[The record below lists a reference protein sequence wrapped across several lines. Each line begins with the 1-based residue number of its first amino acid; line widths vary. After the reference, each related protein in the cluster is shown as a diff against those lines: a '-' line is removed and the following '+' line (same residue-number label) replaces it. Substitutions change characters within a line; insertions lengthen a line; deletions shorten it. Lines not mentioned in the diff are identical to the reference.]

1 MSSKKLKKTIKKLS
15 TSESDSPK
23 VRIRNRTPKK
33 PSTSDTSPVRA
44 KSETQKKKSTKK
56 KVQNSSEKE
65 KEKINTKNIP
75 LDEKHDQFGI
85 TIISLE
91 EFLFDSPHKTHPIK
105 DKYTLSESP
114 TEKEIYELA
123 VKAYKTGNVVNFSE
137 LKVKKKLS
145 DKFSRE
151 FIISL
156 NHMYPYIVE
165 NFSLH

>member
-75 LDEKHDQFGI
+75 LDEKHD
-85 TIISLE
+85 
-91 EFLFDSPHKTHPIK
+91 
-105 DKYTLSESP
+105 
-114 TEKEIYELA
+114 
-123 VKAYKTGNVVNFSE
+123 
-137 LKVKKKLS
+137 
-145 DKFSRE
+145 
-151 FIISL
+151 
-156 NHMYPYIVE
+156 
-165 NFSLH
+165 